1 MLFKL
6 AGKDLKLA
14 LLESAAVVE
23 KSLDEVESIWYK
35 VIERVSSHIMI
46 NNLYYD

>member
-14 LLESAAVVE
+14 LLEGTAVVE
-23 KSLDEVESIWYK
+23 KSLDEVKSI
-35 VIERVSSHIMI
+35 
-46 NNLYYD
+46 